1 MEKQRHAS
9 GINCLSHPYPLL
21 SLDPKHHALRLYV
34 SIIKKMKLLWGT
46 YILNFSCI
54 CLLFIVVYIK

>member
-34 SIIKKMKLLWGT
+34 SIIKKNEVALG
-46 YILNFSCI
+46 YIYFE
-54 CLLFIVVYIK
+54 F